1 MTDREAQIE
10 ALWTYEISIEKVLR
24 RAVKKGFITQV
35 EADEFSEKL
44 FEQLDTKKIPGF
56 LPSPLGEKMRA
67 GQVNVKPYVS
77 MTEIAK
83 EKKSSSPG
91 YLIQSWM
98 RSGATIEY
106 LRMWEKIYN
115 PRFQEAACDKLIH
128 TIKTTSTTLTPSL
141 WINTT
146 QTMGM
151 RTNRGKGG
159 GTTAHPETAEIFR
172 AWLFP
177 EFMLESVQCY
187 RAVQCSNLTSQYF
200 SWRGGVNVQ
209 IQNQ

>member
-1 MTDREAQIE
+1 MTDWEAQIE
-10 ALWTYEISIEKVLR
+10 ALWTYEISTEKVLR
-24 RAVKKGFITQV
+24 RAVKKGFITQA

-44 FEQLDTKKIPGF
+44 FEQLDTKKLPDF
-56 LPSPLGEKMRA
+56 LLSSLGEKMRA
-67 GQVNVKPYVS
+67 EQVDVNPYVS

-91 YLIQSWM
+91 YLIQRWL
-98 RSGATIEY
+98 RSSAAIEY

-128 TIKTTSTTLTPSL
+128 TVKTTSTTLTPSL

-146 QTMGM
+146 HAMGM
-151 RTNRGKGG
+151 RTSRGKGG
-159 GTTAHPETAEIFR
+159 GTTAQPEIATMFR

-177 EFMLESVQCY
+177 EILLDIVRCY
-187 RAVQCSNLTSQYF
+187 RMMQPMLF
-200 SWRGGVNVQ
+200 P
-209 IQNQ
+209 

>member
-10 ALWTYEISIEKVLR
+10 SLWTYQISTEKVLR
-24 RAVKKGFITQV
+24 RAVKKGFITQA

-44 FEQLDTKKIPGF
+44 FEQLDTKKLPDF
-56 LPSPLGEKMRA
+56 LLSSLGEKMRA
-67 GQVNVKPYVS
+67 EQVDVNPYVS

-91 YLIQSWM
+91 YLIQRWL
-98 RSGATIEY
+98 RSSAAIEY

-128 TIKTTSTTLTPSL
+128 TVKTTSTTLTPSL

-146 QTMGM
+146 HAMGM
-151 RTNRGKGG
+151 RTSRGKGG
-159 GTTAHPETAEIFR
+159 GTTAQPEIATMFR

-177 EFMLESVQCY
+177 EILLDIVRCY
-187 RAVQCSNLTSQYF
+187 RMMQPMLF
-200 SWRGGVNVQ
+200 P
-209 IQNQ
+209 

>member
-1 MTDREAQIE
+1 MTDSDAQIE
-10 ALWTYEISIEKVLR
+10 SRRTYEISTEKVLR
-24 RAVKKGFITQV
+24 RAVKKGFITQA

-44 FEQLDTKKIPGF
+44 FEQLDTKKLPDF
-56 LPSPLGEKMRA
+56 LLSSLGEKMRA
-67 GQVNVKPYVS
+67 EQVDVNPYVS

-91 YLIQSWM
+91 YLIQRWL
-98 RSGATIEY
+98 RSSAAIEY

-128 TIKTTSTTLTPSL
+128 TVKTTSTTLTPSL

-146 QTMGM
+146 HAMGM
-151 RTNRGKGG
+151 RTSRGKGG
-159 GTTAHPETAEIFR
+159 GTTAQPEIATMFR

-177 EFMLESVQCY
+177 EILLDIVRCY
-187 RAVQCSNLTSQYF
+187 RMMQPMLF
-200 SWRGGVNVQ
+200 P
-209 IQNQ
+209 

>member
-1 MTDREAQIE
+1 M
-10 ALWTYEISIEKVLR
+10 
-24 RAVKKGFITQV
+24 KKGFITQA

-56 LPSPLGEKMRA
+56 LPSSLGEKMRA
-67 GQVNVKPYVS
+67 EQVNVNPYVS

-83 EKKSSSPG
+83 EKKSSSSG

-98 RSGATIEY
+98 RSNTTIEY

-115 PRFQEAACDKLIH
+115 PRFQEAACDDLIH

-146 QTMGM
+146 QAMEPRQGRRDNSTSRDSNNVPGM
-151 RTNRGKGG
+151 VISGG
-159 GTTAHPETAEIFR
+159 YAGFSE
-172 AWLFP
+172 
-177 EFMLESVQCY
+177 MLLDGST
-187 RAVQCSNLTSQYF
+187 R
-200 SWRGGVNVQ
+200 
-209 IQNQ
+209 

>member
-10 ALWTYEISIEKVLR
+10 SLWTYEISTEKVLR
-24 RAVKKGFITQV
+24 RAVKKGFITQT

-44 FEQLDTKKIPGF
+44 FEQLDTKKLPDF
-56 LPSPLGEKMRA
+56 LLSSLGEKMRA
-67 GQVNVKPYVS
+67 EQVDVNPYVS

-91 YLIQSWM
+91 YLIQRWL
-98 RSGATIEY
+98 RSSAAIEY

-128 TIKTTSTTLTPSL
+128 TVETTSTTLTPSL

-146 QTMGM
+146 HAMGM
-151 RTNRGKGG
+151 RTSRGKGG
-159 GTTAHPETAEIFR
+159 GTTAQPEIATMFR

-177 EFMLESVQCY
+177 EILLDMVRCY
-187 RAVQCSNLTSQYF
+187 RMMQPMLF
-200 SWRGGVNVQ
+200 P
-209 IQNQ
+209 

>member
-1 MTDREAQIE
+1 MTSREAQIE
-10 ALWTYEISIEKVLR
+10 ALWTYEISMEKILR
-24 RAVKKGFITQV
+24 RVVKKGFISQT

-67 GQVNVKPYVS
+67 EDVRVNPYVY
-77 MTEIAK
+77 MTEIARD
-83 EKKSSSPG
+83 KKTSSPS

-98 RSGATIEY
+98 RSNTTIEY

-115 PRFQEAACDKLIH
+115 PQFQEAACDDLIH
-128 TIKTTSTTLTPSL
+128 TVHATSTTLTPSL

-146 QTMGM
+146 HALEM
-151 RTNRGKGG
+151 RTSRGKGG
-159 GTTAHPETAEIFR
+159 GTIAHPEIAEMFR

-177 EFMLESVQCY
+177 EFILELVHFY
-187 RAVQCSNLTSQYF
+187 RMFQHERYD
-200 SWRGGVNVQ
+200 
-209 IQNQ
+209 

>member
-10 ALWTYEISIEKVLR
+10 ALWTYEISTEKILR
-24 RAVKKGFITQV
+24 RAVKKGFISQA

-44 FEQLDTKKIPGF
+44 FEQLDTGKIPGF
-56 LPSPLGEKMRA
+56 LPSPLREKMCAEDVR
-67 GQVNVKPYVS
+67 VNPYVS

-83 EKKSSSPG
+83 EKKISSPS

-98 RSGATIEY
+98 RSNTTIEY

-115 PRFQEAACDKLIH
+115 PQFQEDACDELVH
-128 TIKTTSTTLTPSL
+128 MVHTTSTTLTPSL

-146 QTMGM
+146 HALGM
-151 RTNRGKGG
+151 RTSRGKGG
-159 GTTAHPETAEIFR
+159 GTIAHPEIAEMFR

-177 EFMLESVQCY
+177 EFMLELVQWY
-187 RAVQCSNLTSQYF
+187 RRFYHGACN
-200 SWRGGVNVQ
+200 RE
-209 IQNQ
+209 IIE

>member
-10 ALWTYEISIEKVLR
+10 ALWTYEISTEKILR
-24 RAVKKGFITQV
+24 RAVEKGFISQT

-56 LPSPLGEKMRA
+56 LPSPLGDKMRTEDVR
-67 GQVNVKPYVS
+67 VNPYVS
-77 MTEIAK
+77 MTEIARGK
-83 EKKSSSPG
+83 NTSSPS

-98 RSGATIEY
+98 RSNTTIEY

-115 PRFQEAACDKLIH
+115 PQFQEDACDELIH
-128 TIKTTSTTLTPSL
+128 MVHSTSTTLTPSL

-146 QTMGM
+146 HALGM
-151 RTNRGKGG
+151 RTSRGKGG
-159 GTTAHPETAEIFR
+159 GTIAHPEIAEMFR

-177 EFMLESVQCY
+177 EFMLEFVQCY
-187 RAVQCSNLTSQYF
+187 RMFQHERILLQ
-200 SWRGGVNVQ
+200 RR
-209 IQNQ
+209 

>member
-1 MTDREAQIE
+1 MRCN
-10 ALWTYEISIEKVLR
+10 ALFHRVLP
-24 RAVKKGFITQV
+24 VLTKY
-35 EADEFSEKL
+35 FSEKL
-44 FEQLDTKKIPGF
+44 FEQLDTRKIPGF

-67 GQVNVKPYVS
+67 EQVNMNPYVS

-98 RSGATIEY
+98 RSSATIEY

-115 PRFQEAACDKLIH
+115 PRFQEAACDDLIH

-141 WINTT
+141 WSNTT
-146 QTMGM
+146 QAMGM
-151 RTNRGKGG
+151 RTSRGKGG
-159 GTTAHPETAEIFR
+159 GTTAHPEIAVMFR

-177 EFMLESVQCY
+177 EVMLDLVRCY
-187 RAVQCSNLTSQYF
+187 RMVQHDNM
-200 SWRGGVNVQ
+200 R
-209 IQNQ
+209 

>member
-10 ALWTYEISIEKVLR
+10 ALWTYEISTEKVLR
-24 RAVKKGFITQV
+24 RAVKKGFITQA

-67 GQVNVKPYVS
+67 ENVQVNPYVS
-77 MTEIAK
+77 LTEIAK
-83 EKKSSSPG
+83 EKKTASPS

-98 RSGATIEY
+98 RSNTTIEY

-115 PRFQEAACDKLIH
+115 PKFQEEACNELIH

-141 WINTT
+141 WINATHAI
-146 QTMGM
+146 GI
-151 RTNRGKGG
+151 RTSRGKGG
-159 GTTAHPETAEIFR
+159 GTIAHPEIAEMFR
-172 AWLFP
+172 AWIFP
-177 EFMLESVQCY
+177 ESMLELVQCY
-187 RAVQCSNLTSQYF
+187 RMFLCNHEKQS
-200 SWRGGVNVQ
+200 
-209 IQNQ
+209 

>member
-10 ALWTYEISIEKVLR
+10 SLWTYEISTEKVLR
-24 RAVKKGFITQV
+24 RAVKKGFITQA

-44 FEQLDTKKIPGF
+44 FEQLDTKKLPDF
-56 LPSPLGEKMRA
+56 LLSSLGEKMRA
-67 GQVNVKPYVS
+67 EQVDVNPYVS
-77 MTEIAK
+77 MTDIAK

-91 YLIQSWM
+91 YLIQRWL
-98 RSGATIEY
+98 RSSAAIEY

-128 TIKTTSTTLTPSL
+128 TVKTTSTTLTPSL

-146 QTMGM
+146 HAMGM
-151 RTNRGKGG
+151 RTSRGKGG
-159 GTTAHPETAEIFR
+159 GTTAQPEIATMFR

-177 EFMLESVQCY
+177 ESLLDIVRCY
-187 RAVQCSNLTSQYF
+187 RMMQPMLF
-200 SWRGGVNVQ
+200 P
-209 IQNQ
+209 

>member
-10 ALWTYEISIEKVLR
+10 VLWTYEISTEKILR
-24 RAVKKGFITQV
+24 RAVKKGFITQA

-56 LPSPLGEKMRA
+56 TPSPLGEKMRTED
-67 GQVNVKPYVS
+67 VRINPYVS
-77 MTEIAK
+77 LTEIAK
-83 EKKSSSPG
+83 EKKKSSPS

-98 RSGATIEY
+98 RSNTTVEY
-106 LRMWEKIYN
+106 LKMWEKIYN
-115 PRFQEAACDKLIH
+115 PQFQEDACDELIH
-128 TIKTTSTTLTPSL
+128 AVHTTSTTLTPSL

-146 QTMGM
+146 HALGM

-159 GTTAHPETAEIFR
+159 GTIAHPEIAEMFR

-177 EFMLESVQCY
+177 EFTLELVQWY
-187 RAVQCSNLTSQYF
+187 RMFQHDKEVE
-200 SWRGGVNVQ
+200 
-209 IQNQ
+209 

>member
-10 ALWTYEISIEKVLR
+10 SLWTYEISTEKVLR
-24 RAVKKGFITQV
+24 RAVKKGFITQA

-44 FEQLDTKKIPGF
+44 FEQLDTKKLPDF
-56 LPSPLGEKMRA
+56 LLSSLGEKMRA
-67 GQVNVKPYVS
+67 EQVDVNPYVS

-91 YLIQSWM
+91 YLIQRWL
-98 RSGATIEY
+98 RSSAAIEY

-115 PRFQEAACDKLIH
+115 PRFQEAACDQLIH
-128 TIKTTSTTLTPSL
+128 TVETTSTTLTPSL

-146 QTMGM
+146 HAMGM
-151 RTNRGKGG
+151 RTSRGKGG
-159 GTTAHPETAEIFR
+159 GTTAQPEIATMFR

-177 EFMLESVQCY
+177 EILLDMVRCY
-187 RAVQCSNLTSQYF
+187 RMMQPMLF
-200 SWRGGVNVQ
+200 P
-209 IQNQ
+209 

>member
-10 ALWTYEISIEKVLR
+10 SLWTYEISTEKVLR
-24 RAVKKGFITQV
+24 RAVKKGFITQA

-44 FEQLDTKKIPGF
+44 FEQLDTKKLPDF
-56 LPSPLGEKMRA
+56 LLSSLGEKMRA
-67 GQVNVKPYVS
+67 EQVDVNPYVS

-91 YLIQSWM
+91 YLIQRWL
-98 RSGATIEY
+98 RSSAAIEY

-128 TIKTTSTTLTPSL
+128 TVKTTSTTLTLSL

-146 QTMGM
+146 HAMGM
-151 RTNRGKGG
+151 RTSRGKGG
-159 GTTAHPETAEIFR
+159 GTTAQPEIATMFR

-177 EFMLESVQCY
+177 EILLDMVRCY
-187 RAVQCSNLTSQYF
+187 RMMQPMLF
-200 SWRGGVNVQ
+200 P
-209 IQNQ
+209 

>member
-10 ALWTYEISIEKVLR
+10 ALWTYEISTEKVLR
-24 RAVKKGFITQV
+24 RAVKKGFITQA

-44 FEQLDTKKIPGF
+44 FEQLDTRKIPGF

-67 GQVNVKPYVS
+67 EQVNVNPYVS

-98 RSGATIEY
+98 GSNTTIEY
-106 LRMWEKIYN
+106 LRIWEKIYN
-115 PRFQEAACDKLIH
+115 PRFQEAACDELIH
-128 TIKTTSTTLTPSL
+128 TVKTTGTTLTPSL

-146 QTMGM
+146 QALGM
-151 RTNRGKGG
+151 RTSRGKGG
-159 GTTAHPETAEIFR
+159 GTTAHPEIATMFR

-177 EFMLESVQCY
+177 EVMLELVQCY
-187 RAVQCSNLTSQYF
+187 RTVQHNRYSDDLK
-200 SWRGGVNVQ
+200 
-209 IQNQ
+209 